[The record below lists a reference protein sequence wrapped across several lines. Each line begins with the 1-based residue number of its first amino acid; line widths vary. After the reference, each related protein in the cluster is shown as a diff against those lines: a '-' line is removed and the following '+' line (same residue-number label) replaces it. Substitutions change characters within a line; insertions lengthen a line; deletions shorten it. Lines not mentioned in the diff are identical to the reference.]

1 MAQQLT
7 DKFSYLGGYADGI
20 MSVETIDE
28 LKKLSRS
35 QKFVGLTTT
44 VLKALT
50 SSDGLPIPADFW
62 LSESKSGWELKS
74 LGPIYSLDQLSVIPS
89 EYIPKGFEVLTKDGK
104 KFSFDGVDD
113 NGDLKWIDTETI
125 INNAVSSVVDSAI
138 EEAVNRVTSGAT
150 EAFDTLKEIEDW
162 IKTNSG
168 SSVQPDLSHL
178 ATKEELEAVEAK
190 IPSVEGLAT
199 KEWVDNQGFIKEH
212 QDISHLATSADVANA
227 IEEIKSTI
235 PSIEGLVTREEFDK
249 LEIPSVE
256 GLATKDEVE
265 AVKSLIPS
273 TDHLATSEDVANAIE
288 KVMANIPS
296 IDGLATETYV
306 KNAIAEA
313 QLSGGDIDL
322 SGYATKDD
330 IKDLAHK
337 DDVKTYTEGTS
348 ISIDETNKISV
359 KIAKDTEEK
368 ENFIEVNEDNE
379 LVLNSITLDAAVIS
393 EDIEVNG
400 GAWADEVET
409 VFDGKIPAGI
419 TFEQFLK
426 KMLKKEKFASNFNT
440 TREFSVTLGEINPG
454 IIASD
459 KNINGEI
466 VEIGTRVVIGEINP
480 TTTKA
485 IQSLSAGTFT
495 YGYKIGENGSLVNS
509 QVYTEKL
516 KPILTKTAST
526 LQVLFTNLTSDIEGT
541 TALENIFKTKDAEED
556 IITIEPIVAYVNK
569 GYNSVTICQTGNT
582 YAANTSV
589 VGSKI
594 YAATSLGNFYTNDE
608 VTDNVYN
615 VVFPETELTA
625 MNQTIYQVTGSNKY
639 FIGGISEYSKDYWN
653 TNRSEEIRGLEEQG
667 WASGNTIEI
676 PYIFKEG
683 TKQQTVAVPSEY
695 TKVFGRD
702 RLSGP
707 VEFKLVNSDMN
718 FYNSQGYVSKY
729 NVFVAPVVDGLSVES
744 FINITISKS

>member
-74 LGPIYSLDQLSVIPS
+74 LGPIDSIDQLSVIPS

-104 KFSFDGVDD
+104 KFAFDGADD

-178 ATKEELEAVEAK
+178 ATKEELEDVEAK
-190 IPSVEGLAT
+190 
-199 KEWVDNQGFIKEH
+199 
-212 QDISHLATSADVANA
+212 
-227 IEEIKSTI
+227 
-235 PSIEGLVTREEFDK
+235 
-249 LEIPSVE
+249 IPSVE

-288 KVMANIPS
+288 EVIANIPS

-313 QLSGGDIDL
+313 QLNGGDIDL

-509 QVYTEKL
+509 QIYTEKL
-516 KPILTKTAST
+516 KPILIKTAST

-541 TALENIFKTKDAEED
+541 TALENIFKTKNAEED

-569 GYNSVTICQTGNT
+569 GHNSVTICQTGNT

-667 WASGNTIEI
+667 WATGNTIEI

-695 TKVFGRD
+695 TRVFGRD